1 MFDVEYLEQT
11 FHTPSVCACVL
22 RRRVCVQRT
31 RCLKRRQVRGRRTN
45 KKACGCVCVCLCD
58 PPPAVRGKLPRQT
71 DHDASSPLREGCLRG
86 DRNLSLVALNG
97 DGVSESPRLSVHLN
111 PVMKEFQERGDVQN
125 TVLGSG

>member
-1 MFDVEYLEQT
+1 MCVYSARVASSAARCVGGGQT
-11 FHTPSVCACVL
+11 
-22 RRRVCVQRT
+22 
-31 RCLKRRQVRGRRTN
+31 KRHVV
-45 KKACGCVCVCLCD
+45 CVCVCLCD
-58 PPPAVRGKLPRQT
+58 PPPAIRGKLSRQT